1 MDVKKFNS
9 RKSFMV
15 PVLIGFMLI
24 LAVIRSGD
32 QWDDIYL
39 SPTDSKQFVEVL
51 KSINPQIRVQQ

>member
-15 PVLIGFMLI
+15 PILIGVMLI
-24 LAVIRSGD
+24 LAVIGSED

-51 KSINPQIRVQQ
+51 KSINPQIKVQQ

>member
-15 PVLIGFMLI
+15 PLLIGFMLI
-24 LAVIRSGD
+24 FAVLVSGD

-39 SPTDSKQFVEVL
+39 SPSDSKQFVEVL
-51 KSINPQIRVQQ
+51 KSINPQIKVQQ